1 MINLLAIF
9 TGGGIGAVCRY
20 LITQLVI
27 KFAGTAYMFAGTFC
41 ANVIGCFLIG
51 YIFGISMQKA
61 ELISPALKL
70 FLTVGFLGGLTTFST
85 FSCEAFCFIKDG
97 KIFNELIKGEDTR
110 KQFFEKIIE
119 VQTLLGGD
127 LNNVI

>member
-97 KIFNELIKGEDTR
+97 KMFQALLYIAASLIFGLTATYGG
-110 KQFFEKIIE
+110 F
-119 VQTLLGGD
+119 TLAK
-127 LNNVI
+127 